1 MDGSPIQ
8 GLILFVTFIVL
19 NFIMYGFGEACQ
31 NVSESELKE
40 KAEGGDKKASKILNI
55 IDKPRNFVVTIQ
67 FMATAFAI
75 ATGFYPVK
83 VFGGMLAT
91 RFSGD
96 FSGFQRHIIVA
107 LVYLAAIFI
116 IMLLLLTVGI
126 IVPQRL
132 GKRNPEPWT
141 MRYIGFISV
150 VIAVLKPFTL
160 PILGLAS
167 LILKIC
173 GVDYSEDTENVTEEE
188 IMSIVNEGHEQG
200 VLEEKE
206 AEMISNIIEFD
217 EKEASDVMTH
227 RKNIVAVDGDWTL
240 AETVEFIINE
250 NNSRFPVFDGDIDN
264 IIGILH
270 FRDVFACY
278 KKGGMNDVPIKTI
291 TEILRE
297 PKFIPETRNIDI
309 LFREMQKEKSHM
321 DVIVDEYGQTAGIV
335 TMEDV
340 LEEIV
345 GNILDEYDED
355 EENIIHESEDTYIIK
370 GITPLS
376 DIEDELGISFD
387 EEDYDTLNGYLINKL
402 DRIPS
407 EDEKIELETDG
418 IKFEVLAIEGKM
430 ISLVRLTVLEND
442 ADISEEDS
450 EQ

>member
-8 GLILFVTFIVL
+8 GLILFFIFIVF

-40 KAEGGDKKASKILNI
+40 KADNGNRKAGKILKI
-55 IDKPRNFVVTIQ
+55 VDKPRNFVLTIQ
-67 FMATAFAI
+67 FMATAFAMVV
-75 ATGFYPVK
+75 GFYQVK
-83 VFGGMLAT
+83 TYGGMFASRLCK
-91 RFSGD
+91 
-96 FSGFQRHIIVA
+96 GFEGYERELISIVA
-107 LVYLAAIFI
+107 YLLSALV
-116 IMLLLLTVGI
+116 IMTILLTVGI
-126 IVPQRL
+126 IVPQKL
-132 GKRNPEPWT
+132 GKRHPEAWA
-141 MRYIGFISV
+141 MRYVGFVSV
-150 VIAVLKPFTL
+150 VVMLLKPLTL

-167 LILKIC
+167 LILKIF
-173 GVDYSEDTENVTEEE
+173 GVDYNEDTENVTEEE

-206 AEMISNIIEFD
+206 AEMISNIIELD
-217 EKEASDVMTH
+217 EKEASEVMTH

-270 FRDVFACY
+270 FRDVFSCY
-278 KKGGMNDVPIKTI
+278 KKGGMDNVPIKEI
-291 TEILRE
+291 SEILRE

-309 LFREMQKEKSHM
+309 LFREMQKEKNHM
-321 DVIVDEYGQTAGIV
+321 DIIVDEYGQTAGIV

-345 GNILDEYDED
+345 GNIFDEYDED
-355 EENIIHESEDTYIIK
+355 EDNIVHESENTYIIK

-376 DIEDELGISFD
+376 DIEDEIDISFN
-387 EEDYDTLNGYLINKL
+387 EEDYDTLNGYLINRL

-407 EDEKIELETDG
+407 EDDNIVLETDEC
-418 IKFEVLAIEGKM
+418 KFEVLSIEGKM
-430 ISLVRLTVLEND
+430 ISLVRMTVLKKET
-442 ADISEEDS
+442 EDS
-450 EQ
+450 ESHKE

>member
-8 GLILFVTFIVL
+8 GLILFFIFIVF

-40 KAEGGDKKASKILNI
+40 KADNGNRKAGKILKI
-55 IDKPRNFVVTIQ
+55 VDKPRNFVVTIQ
-67 FMATAFAI
+67 FMATAFAMVV
-75 ATGFYPVK
+75 GFYQVK
-83 VFGGMLAT
+83 TYGGMFAL
-91 RFSGD
+91 RLCK
-96 FSGFQRHIIVA
+96 GFEGYERELISIVA
-107 LVYLAAIFI
+107 YLLSALV
-116 IMLLLLTVGI
+116 IMTILLTVGI
-126 IVPQRL
+126 IVPQKL
-132 GKRNPEPWT
+132 GKRHPEAWA
-141 MRYIGFISV
+141 MRYVGFVSV
-150 VIAVLKPFTL
+150 VVMLLKPLTL

-167 LILKIC
+167 LMLKIF

-206 AEMISNIIEFD
+206 AEMISNIIELD
-217 EKEASDVMTH
+217 EKEASEVMTH

-270 FRDVFACY
+270 FRDVFSCY
-278 KKGGMNDVPIKTI
+278 KKGGMDNVPIKEI
-291 TEILRE
+291 SEILRE

-309 LFREMQKEKSHM
+309 LFREMQKEKNHM
-321 DVIVDEYGQTAGIV
+321 DIIVDEYGQTAGIV

-345 GNILDEYDED
+345 GNIFDEYDED
-355 EENIIHESEDTYIIK
+355 EDNIVHESENTYIIK

-376 DIEDELGISFD
+376 DIEDEIDISFN
-387 EEDYDTLNGYLINKL
+387 EEDYDTLNGYLINRL

-407 EDEKIELETDG
+407 EDDNIVLETDEC
-418 IKFEVLAIEGKM
+418 KFEVLSIEGKM
-430 ISLVRLTVLEND
+430 ISLVRMTVLKKET
-442 ADISEEDS
+442 EDS
-450 EQ
+450 ESHKE

>member
-1 MDGSPIQ
+1 MDGSPIR
-8 GLILFVTFIVL
+8 GLILFAIFIIF

-40 KAEGGDKKASKILNI
+40 KADNGNRKAGKILKI

-67 FMATAFAI
+67 FMATAFAMVV
-75 ATGFYPVK
+75 GFYQVK
-83 VFGGMLAT
+83 TYGGIFA
-91 RFSGD
+91 SGLCK
-96 FSGFQRHIIVA
+96 GFEGYERELISIVA
-107 LVYLAAIFI
+107 YLLSALV
-116 IMLLLLTVGI
+116 IMTILLTVGI
-126 IVPQRL
+126 IVPQKL
-132 GKRNPEPWT
+132 GKRHPDEWA
-141 MRYIGFISV
+141 MRYIGFVSV
-150 VIAVLKPFTL
+150 VVTVLKPLTL

-167 LILKIC
+167 LILKIF

-206 AEMISNIIEFD
+206 AEMISNIIELD
-217 EKEASDVMTH
+217 EKEASEVMTH

-270 FRDVFACY
+270 FRDAFSCY
-278 KKGGMNDVPIKTI
+278 KKGGMDNVPIKEI
-291 TEILRE
+291 PEILRE

-309 LFREMQKEKSHM
+309 LFREMQKEKNHM
-321 DVIVDEYGQTAGIV
+321 DIIVDEYGQTAGIV

-345 GNILDEYDED
+345 GNIFDEYDED
-355 EENIIHESEDTYIIK
+355 EDNIIHESENTYIIK

-376 DIEDELGISFD
+376 DIEDELDISFD
-387 EEDYDTLNGYLINKL
+387 EEDYDTLNGYLINRL

-407 EDEKIELETDG
+407 EDDNIVLETDEC
-418 IKFEVLAIEGKM
+418 KFEVLSIEGKM
-430 ISLVRLTVLEND
+430 ISLVRLTVLKKE
-442 ADISEEDS
+442 AEDS
-450 EQ
+450 DSHKE